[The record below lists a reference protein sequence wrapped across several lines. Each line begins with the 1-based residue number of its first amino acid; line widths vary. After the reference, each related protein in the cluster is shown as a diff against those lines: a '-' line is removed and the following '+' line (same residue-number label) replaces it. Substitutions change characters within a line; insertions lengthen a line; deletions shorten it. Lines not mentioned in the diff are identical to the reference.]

1 MMFVSFNR
9 RTPLVEQE
17 LFTIPQHLSSSR
29 VFSGI
34 HVAQSLVCYVL
45 LISICP
51 FALSVLIRS
60 TASDYPFVLSV
71 LIRSTASDY
80 SFGAFKR
87 LLLCYI
93 MMIVYNLTH
102 IYNLL

>member
-1 MMFVSFNR
+1 M
-9 RTPLVEQE
+9 EQE
-17 LFTIPQHLSSSR
+17 LFTIPQHLSSSP
-29 VFSGI
+29 VVSGI

-60 TASDYPFVLSV
+60 TASDYPF
-71 LIRSTASDY
+71 
-80 SFGAFKR
+80 GAFKR

-93 MMIVYNLTH
+93 MMIVYNLTY

>member
-1 MMFVSFNR
+1 M
-9 RTPLVEQE
+9 EQE
-17 LFTIPQHLSSSR
+17 LFTIPQHLSSSP

-34 HVAQSLVCYVL
+34 HVAQSLVCYAL

-60 TASDYPFVLSV
+60 TASDY
-71 LIRSTASDY
+71 

-87 LLLCYI
+87 FLLCYS
-93 MMIVYNLTH
+93 MMIVYNLTY